1 MSAAADRDFRCG
13 TVAIV
18 GRPNVGK
25 STLLNALVGQKLSI
39 TSRKPQTT
47 RHRVT
52 GVLTRPGAQYVFV
65 DTPGFQS
72 LHGGPLNRALNR
84 AVRAVLDEVDAVLF
98 VVEAGRL
105 EDADRTVLRL
115 LSERVPAVLVANK
128 SDRIGGPERML
139 PFLRT
144 AAAAFDFAAVVPVS
158 AARGRNLGELLKVL
172 APLLPVQPPLFDEE
186 TLTDRSERFL
196 AAEIVREKLFRL
208 LGDEVPYGAAV
219 TIDQFVE
226 EGRLR
231 RIHAAVVVD
240 KENHK
245 AIVVG
250 KGGEKLK
257 AIASA
262 ARRDMEKLFGGKV
275 FLEVWVKVR
284 GGWTEDAAAL
294 RRFGIEHV

>member
-1 MSAAADRDFRCG
+1 MSATTEQDFRCG
-13 TVAIV
+13 TAAIV

-25 STLLNALVGQKLSI
+25 STLLNALVGQKLTI
-39 TSRKPQTT
+39 TSGKPQTT
-47 RHRVT
+47 RHRIR
-52 GVLTRPGAQYVFV
+52 GVLTRPGAQFVFV
-65 DTPGFQS
+65 DTPGFQT

-84 AVRAVLDEVDAVLF
+84 AVRAALEEVDAVLF

-105 EDADRTVLRL
+105 EDDDRAVLRL
-115 LSERVPAVLVANK
+115 LPQRVPVILVANK

-158 AARGRNLGELLKVL
+158 AARGRNLGELLKAL
-172 APLLPVQPPLFDEE
+172 APLLPVQSPLFDEE

-219 TIDQFVE
+219 TIDQFLE

-240 KENHK
+240 RENHK
-245 AIVVG
+245 SIVIG

-284 GGWTEDAAAL
+284 GGWTENAATL
-294 RRFGIEHV
+294 RRLGIEHV